1 MNSYFNVNLEF
12 DHEKIH
18 DQIESLIMNKSKGY
32 ICVVDSNVLTM
43 SQKDLQYRDILN
55 SSILNTCDG
64 SSIALMAGAIYKKK
78 YRALNGPEI
87 FTNYVEK
94 EYNQLLLGSTIEISD
109 KIKGTLESKGIRS
122 THLQAM
128 PLPFLDVNDF
138 DYTSIARQINQIN
151 PDIIWVS
158 LGAPKQEKFMH
169 KLLPYLDSGVM
180 FGIGAAFNF
189 YTGDLGL
196 PKISISGLKFI
207 WLNRLYNEPKKL
219 VKRLANYLI
228 ILPKLY
234 FEEAK
239 KHKISNQFK
248 T

>member
-1 MNSYFNVNLEF
+1 MNSYFNVNFEF
-12 DHEKIH
+12 DHKKVH
-18 DQIESLIMNKSKGY
+18 DQIENLISNKTKGY

-43 SQKDLQYRDILN
+43 SQKDLQYREILN

-64 SSIALMAGAIYKKK
+64 SSIALMAGSIYKKK

-87 FTNYVEK
+87 FTNYIEK
-94 EYNQLLLGSTIEISD
+94 GYRQLLLGSTIETSD
-109 KIKGTLESKGIRS
+109 KIKRTLESKGIRS
-122 THLQAM
+122 THLLAM
-128 PLPFLDVNDF
+128 PLPFSDVNDF
-138 DYTSIARQINQIN
+138 DYISIAERINQIS

-169 KLLPYLDSGVM
+169 KLLPYLNSGVM

-219 VKRLANYLI
+219 VKRLASYLI

-239 KHKISNQFK
+239 RYKMSHQSKM
-248 T
+248 